1 MSFVPLR
8 VEFRDFEGSQAP
20 TADPE
25 VLGRESMELG
35 LEPGRKSN
43 EELRHTPNST
53 TTGSPHTDLVST
65 SNQPSHD
72 IRLELGM
79 MPSAPGKHS
88 P

>member
-1 MSFVPLR
+1 MR

-20 TADPE
+20 TPNPE

-35 LEPGRKSN
+35 FGPGRESK

-65 SNQPSHD
+65 PDQPSHD
-72 IRLELGM
+72 KGRVQVRNI
-79 MPSAPGKHS
+79 K
-88 P
+88 